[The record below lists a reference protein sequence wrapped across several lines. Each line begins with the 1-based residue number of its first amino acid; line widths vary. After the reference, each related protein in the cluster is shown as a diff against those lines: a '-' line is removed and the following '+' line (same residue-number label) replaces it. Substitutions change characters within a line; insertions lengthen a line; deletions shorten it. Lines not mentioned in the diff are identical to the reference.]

1 MKYLVMETHPA
12 YAVVLDEEGRFRKA
26 ANLRYQVGDTVE
38 DIIELR
44 QTPEKRRAVWKPAM
58 GLVGAA
64 ACLCAVFFGYYQPN
78 FTAYG
83 TLRIQI
89 NPDVEMTISRT
100 ERVLALEGLNADGA
114 DLIEGYEYQGKT
126 RDTAT
131 DELVERAID
140 MGYLSDGDTITIT
153 VDSAD
158 ETWRVREEAQVQ
170 EQLEDRYGES
180 VVIELTPPQQETPST
195 PASTPT
201 PEPPVEVVVPVAPQT
216 PAVSQGDTDYGTG
229 SEGVT
234 DHEDT
239 DYGPDAD
246 GVTDY
251 EDTDYGPNAD
261 GVTDYEDT
269 DYGSNAD
276 GVTDYEDTDYGPNAD
291 GVTDYEDTDYGP
303 NADGVTDY
311 EDTDYGPYN
320 DGVTDYADRDDGGND
335 DDSDDDGGNDDVGN
349 DDDSDDDD
357 GYDDNGDDDDSD
369 DDDVEDDDVEDDD
382 VEDDDVEDD
391 GVEDDGVEDDGGGGD
406 DDDG

>member
-216 PAVSQGDTDYGTG
+216 PAVSQGDTDYGPG
-229 SEGVT
+229 SE
-234 DHEDT
+234 
-239 DYGPDAD
+239 

-251 EDTDYGPNAD
+251 EDTDYGPD
-261 GVTDYEDT
+261 
-269 DYGSNAD
+269 AD

-311 EDTDYGPYN
+311 DDTDYGSYN

-335 DDSDDDGGNDDVGN
+335 DDSDDDGGNDDAGN

-391 GVEDDGVEDDGGGGD
+391 DVEDDGVEDDGGGGD